1 MRLTRKVLVV
11 AVLAALPALPAWADG
26 AEIEE
31 LRAQMKA
38 LSARL
43 NALET
48 QNKALEKALDSD
60 NLSEADPQ
68 IASRVKVL
76 ESQTSELRE
85 KKGILDALSGVAVHG
100 SLTSVAQGAGSR
112 SAQGDT
118 SASELNWRGDLTIEA
133 PAGESGET
141 SGKVFVHLR
150 AGQGYGLTPK
160 LRSTYT
166 GNVNSTAFG
175 LGGNSDASDSTAL
188 VAQAWYQLNFAL
200 PEPGE
205 DEAHRR
211 FELTLGKM
219 DPFGFFDQNAAADDE
234 STKFLNNVFVHN
246 AQLDSG
252 GDVGV
257 DSYGFSPGLR
267 LAYRDESEGTQYWQ
281 LSGAVMGSGN
291 GASYDTSLNSPFVI
305 AQAERG
311 IKLFEGLDGT
321 YRLYTWRNGRAT
333 DFNDVQAAHSGWGVS
348 IDQRV
353 PGGLTLFGRYGH
365 EMEGKVKFDRSV
377 SFGTEISGNA
387 WRRGADAI
395 GVAMGLQRT
404 SHAWKAA
411 SPDIV
416 GYQASGTEKV
426 WETYYRY
433 RVNPSFEV
441 SPDLQFVQNPAGNP
455 EGKDEFVYGLR
466 AKVSF

>member
-1 MRLTRKVLVV
+1 
-11 AVLAALPALPAWADG
+11 
-26 AEIEE
+26 
-31 LRAQMKA
+31 
-38 LSARL
+38 
-43 NALET
+43 
-48 QNKALEKALDSD
+48 
-60 NLSEADPQ
+60 
-68 IASRVKVL
+68 
-76 ESQTSELRE
+76 
-85 KKGILDALSGVAVHG
+85 
-100 SLTSVAQGAGSR
+100 
-112 SAQGDT
+112 
-118 SASELNWRGDLTIEA
+118 
-133 PAGESGET
+133 
-141 SGKVFVHLR
+141 
-150 AGQGYGLTPK
+150 
-160 LRSTYT
+160 
-166 GNVNSTAFG
+166 
-175 LGGNSDASDSTAL
+175 
-188 VAQAWYQLNFAL
+188 
-200 PEPGE
+200 
-205 DEAHRR
+205 
-211 FELTLGKM
+211 
-219 DPFGFFDQNAAADDE
+219 
-234 STKFLNNVFVHN
+234 VHN